1 MFKVNNK
8 DTRAT
13 PWAYFKPWSSVFIA
27 KFEQGNA
34 GQDIT
39 KIGGGFSEAQA
50 GRPREHLSS
59 PS

>member
-34 GQDIT
+34 GSDIT
-39 KIGGGFSEAQA
+39 KIGGGFSEA
-50 GRPREHLSS
+50 
-59 PS
+59 